1 MMASS
6 HYSRILLAERP
17 TDNLTPTT
25 FRREVLPLD
34 LKPSGSQ
41 VLVQVLYV
49 SIDPAMRGF
58 LQERRGYMAAVQIGE
73 VMRAYGL
80 GIVTTAGDD
89 SKFSQGDLVSGG
101 FCWTEYIVMDD
112 KDVTKIEIPEGGELL
127 DFLGPLGLTGHTAFV
142 GLLDIGKLQTGEVLV
157 VSGAA
162 GATGSLVCQIGKQRG
177 AKVYAL
183 AGTADKCEWLEDEI
197 GVDKAFNYKSPTFRE
212 DFVNIVGFLD
222 VFFDNVGGEILDFAL
237 SRLNKNARI
246 VLCGNISQWSTK
258 SRGLTTHYNLI
269 LQRARMEG
277 FIIFDHA
284 DRFAAAEAYFVELLK
299 DGRLKR
305 KYHVLEGLDKAPTAL
320 NMLLTGENRGK
331 MVVKVAQSQ

>member
-101 FCWTEYIVMDD
+101 FCESCSNVPSLAFLILSEKGWTEYIVMDD
-112 KDVTKIEIPEGGELL
+112 KDVTKIECVLVSAASWMSFIHSILQNSRRWRASR
-127 DFLGPLGLTGHTAFV
+127 FLGAFGSHRYKLSYLPIDLPLTAERKATPPLLYVWRLYLFLTH
-142 GLLDIGKLQTGEVLV
+142 
-157 VSGAA
+157 
-162 GATGSLVCQIGKQRG
+162 
-177 AKVYAL
+177 
-183 AGTADKCEWLEDEI
+183 
-197 GVDKAFNYKSPTFRE
+197 
-212 DFVNIVGFLD
+212 
-222 VFFDNVGGEILDFAL
+222 
-237 SRLNKNARI
+237 
-246 VLCGNISQWSTK
+246 STNFHH
-258 SRGLTTHYNLI
+258 RDY
-269 LQRARMEG
+269 
-277 FIIFDHA
+277 
-284 DRFAAAEAYFVELLK
+284 
-299 DGRLKR
+299 
-305 KYHVLEGLDKAPTAL
+305 
-320 NMLLTGENRGK
+320 
-331 MVVKVAQSQ
+331 